1 MSYPR
6 RPHSATRATTRD
18 RPYRSTPEPRC
29 RPRVGIRR
37 IPHVPRPL
45 ALYRQNVPFAVRC
58 RGVSWSLSHKSSS
71 LEFTVPRSPS
81 VDDILSIYGVFQS
94 QHPRRCPIPDRQ
106 ARHKL
111 RVGTSETGSLWAPV
125 GVGQG
130 NLVLRQ
136 IRAAH
141 TPPLGRPQGIAP
153 TGHSPGRD
161 TGTNVIPKRG
171 ARVVICRLQRLGAS
185 AMLGS

>member
-1 MSYPR
+1 MAAYWGVARGPRFTSYPR
-6 RPHSATRATTRD
+6 RPHFATQATTRD

-37 IPHVPRPL
+37 IPHAPCLL

-136 IRAAH
+136 IRTARP
-141 TPPLGRPQGIAP
+141 PPLGRPRG
-153 TGHSPGRD
+153 SPLQVTR
-161 TGTNVIPKRG
+161 RG
-171 ARVVICRLQRLGAS
+171 AARGRMPSLNGAP
-185 AMLGS
+185 G